1 MESIGQVL
9 SLAREEK
16 EMSLDQLQEQ
26 TKIQK
31 RYLIAIE
38 NNEFEL
44 LPGKFYVRAFIKL
57 YAEAVGIDVEA
68 LLKEYGGQIESSQ
81 MEEDVTPFSRVQTQ
95 RSIPINHSKW
105 LELLPI
111 IVLTLFAIA
120 VSVFIYFLISKYNS
134 NGSEK
139 NTKNDD
145 SGQVLYDESI
155 KNKEKKNEQ
164 KIDNKDNTTEIKDGT
179 NGDKEGE
186 KTVEVPKQSV
196 TLLSSDGRG
205 SVFEVKNASQF
216 MLKIASTGSAWIS
229 VKKQNSESLF
239 QGILKAPEFKEFD
252 LVGNQEA
259 TIVTGK
265 SVETQVF
272 INGEEIPFNANNT
285 GNVTQTITIKF
296 AS

>member
-1 MESIGQVL
+1 MENIGQVL

-16 EMSLDQLQEQ
+16 GMSLDELQEH

-38 NNEFEL
+38 KNDFDL

-57 YAEAVGIDVEA
+57 YAEAVGLNVEA
-68 LLKEYGGQIESSQ
+68 LLNEFGMQLQSSQ
-81 MEEDVTPFSRVQTQ
+81 KSEEVTSFSRVQTQ

-105 LELLPI
+105 LEVLPK
-111 IVLTLFAIA
+111 IVLILFTIA
-120 VSVFIYFLISKYNS
+120 VSVFIYFLISKYDF
-134 NGSEK
+134 NGTDK

-145 SGQVLYDESI
+145 SGPVFIEENT
-155 KNKEKKNEQ
+155 KNKDKKNETE
-164 KIDNKDNTTEIKDGT
+164 KVENEENTGNKE
-179 NGDKEGE
+179 EE
-186 KTVEVPKQSV
+186 KTVEVPKQTV
-196 TLLSSDGRG
+196 TQVSTDARG
-205 SVFEVKNASQF
+205 SIFEVKNASQF

-252 LVGNQEA
+252 LAGNQEA

-265 SVETQVF
+265 SVETQIF

-285 GNVTQTITIKF
+285 GNVTQTVTIKF
-296 AS
+296 GS